1 MHRLSS
7 RRTPII
13 FRGRPGDHPEGLNG
27 NDWSHSLSHATDPE
41 YLHSYARG
49 AIELGY
55 VVFVA
60 YRKQGYAHEA
70 LLGAISRAEE
80 GYSIKHFV
88 ASISPR
94 NLPSINLIAKLG
106 FRKVGQHVDEIDGIE
121 HVYLRDVIRIP

>member
-1 MHRLSS
+1 MIGHIRFH
-7 RRTPII
+7 T
-13 FRGRPGDHPEGLNG
+13 RP
-27 NDWSHSLSHATDPE
+27 DPE